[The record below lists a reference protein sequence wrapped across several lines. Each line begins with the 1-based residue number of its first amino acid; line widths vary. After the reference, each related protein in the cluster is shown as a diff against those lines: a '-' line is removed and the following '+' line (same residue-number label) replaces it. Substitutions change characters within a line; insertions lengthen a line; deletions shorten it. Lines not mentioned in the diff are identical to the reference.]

1 MSQTLEQLKT
11 SLLALPVSQ
20 QQWLLEQLGQNI
32 AKLTSER
39 ELEIMANDPHIQAEI
54 LVINEEF
61 FEVELDGLETL

>member
-54 LVINEEF
+54 LAINEEF

>member
-32 AKLTSER
+32 AKLTSEQ

-54 LVINEEF
+54 LAINEEF

>member
-1 MSQTLEQLKT
+1 MSQILEQLKIF
-11 SLLALPVSQ
+11 LLVWPISQ

-54 LVINEEF
+54 LAINEEF